1 MGNGTSGW
9 LLIGLLFADEF
20 EYLFICSR
28 AVLVSAS
35 ELSVQVIRHF
45 FFFFNL
51 VVFFLFISENYI
63 LGNLVLYNECQI
75 FSPHFVPLGLFLR
88 NIPLAY
94 LQGKDSADRLEN
106 PKMVL

>member
-1 MGNGTSGW
+1 MSLSIFSYVQGPCW
-9 LLIGLLFADEF
+9 FLLLNCLFRSF
-20 EYLFICSR
+20 
-28 AVLVSAS
+28 
-35 ELSVQVIRHF
+35 VI